1 MYLNLGKPSFDI
13 WITFFGKHGEDK
25 TVAILLSLNILKPD
39 EKYELDILCWNMQRS
54 FFTSFSFLNYS

>member
-39 EKYELDILCWNMQRS
+39 ENM
-54 FFTSFSFLNYS
+54 N